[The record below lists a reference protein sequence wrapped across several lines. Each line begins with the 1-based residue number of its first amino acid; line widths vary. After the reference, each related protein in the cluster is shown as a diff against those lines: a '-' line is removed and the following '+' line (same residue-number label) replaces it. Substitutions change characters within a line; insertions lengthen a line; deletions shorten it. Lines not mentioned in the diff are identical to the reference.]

1 MAVKSGRGKPVTG
14 AEGMIGLLGVAK
26 TDLNPRGQIT
36 IHGEIWDAISQR
48 PIRQGETAEVVSVEG
63 LTVTV
68 TPPHQ

>member
-1 MAVKSGRGKPVTG
+1 
-14 AEGMIGLLGVAK
+14 
-26 TDLNPRGQIT
+26 LNPRGQIT